1 MSDLVDKGY
10 TGQTVAGPAARAGV
24 TVDVV
29 SGPKPGYGFIVQPR
43 RCVVKRTNGSI
54 NHCRRADRHYE
65 TALTANQGF
74 HCLSQ
79 TPHCTADSTAASCS
93 TRSSSASRKHP
104 ARTARAR
111 PVTGH

>member
-54 NHCRRADRHYE
+54 NHYE

-93 TRSSSASRKHP
+93 TRSSSASRKQP